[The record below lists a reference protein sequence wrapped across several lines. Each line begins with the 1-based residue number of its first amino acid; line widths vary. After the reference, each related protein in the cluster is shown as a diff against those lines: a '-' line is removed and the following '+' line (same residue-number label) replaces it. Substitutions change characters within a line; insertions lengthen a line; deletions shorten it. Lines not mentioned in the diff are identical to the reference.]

1 MNKFE
6 IRKEV
11 FFQKQQKHKKFI
23 FQWKLQLRVGR
34 LFASLNI
41 HYNNNINAEVQK
53 QNEPK

>member
-1 MNKFE
+1 MSNFE

-23 FQWKLQLRVGR
+23 FQWKLQLLVER

>member
-1 MNKFE
+1 M
-6 IRKEV
+6 
-11 FFQKQQKHKKFI
+11 FFQKQPKHKKFI
-23 FQWKLQLRVGR
+23 FQWKLQLLLGR